1 MKTKRKRPEPE
12 TGDEGPSF
20 WLGAVVMLVMTLAAA
35 GAIAWG
41 CHRQGP
47 VWQSVLSAAS
57 CFVTSIAFVFIG
69 LFELEWLER
78 IVGFV
83 DGIISG
89 ISQFFWTSWSGT
101 LSDSDFVGRRRAR
114 VYWVFFG
121 MIAFLFGC
129 LFALG
134 IL

>member
-1 MKTKRKRPEPE
+1 MKTKRKRSRPEVGEEESSLWP
-12 TGDEGPSF
+12 
-20 WLGAVVMLVMTLAAA
+20 GAVVVLVIIFIAA

-41 CHRQGP
+41 CHRQGM
-47 VWQSVLSAAS
+47 VWKSILPAVS
-57 CFVTSIAFVFIG
+57 CFVAGIAFVCIG

-83 DGIISG
+83 DGIYSG
-89 ISQFFWTSWSGT
+89 LMQFFWTSWFGT
-101 LSDSDFVGRRRAR
+101 LSESEFVGRQRAR
-114 VYWVFFG
+114 VYWAVFG
-121 MIAFLFGC
+121 VIAVIVGC